1 MKLDKKPNER
11 CVMGEVG
18 LTIGREITKAVRNLR
33 QLSAKTYTKK
43 LHLLF
48 QKHKD

>member
-1 MKLDKKPNER
+1 MCDGR
-11 CVMGEVG
+11 SWSD
-18 LTIGREITKAVRNLR
+18 IGREITKAVRNLR
-33 QLSAKTYTKK
+33 QLSVKTYTKK